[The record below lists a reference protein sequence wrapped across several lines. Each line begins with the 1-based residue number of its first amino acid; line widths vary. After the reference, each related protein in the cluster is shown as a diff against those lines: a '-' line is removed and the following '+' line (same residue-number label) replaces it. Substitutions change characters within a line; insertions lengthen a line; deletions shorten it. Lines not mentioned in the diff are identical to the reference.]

1 MKKVTAPV
9 RIDISGGW
17 PDSDPYRKDFGG
29 TVLNAAI
36 NHRVS
41 AQLDAPNLT
50 TSLGNVPKSSGLG
63 TSGALRATYLVA
75 SNDSLIQDRTDLI
88 QRVHKFENEVIGQRA
103 GFQDE
108 AAAIYGGVNYWE
120 FGQNGSIRNFAIPRE
135 QAQHLEDHLILIY
148 IGEDHLSSN
157 IHSLVFGPENYET
170 NIPRLDRMKEIARLM
185 ACNLTDFY
193 QMASLINET
202 WDLQRALHSSIET
215 ETMKELQLKL
225 KPYYSAC
232 RATGAGGGGCMIF
245 YTEDKNELTKAAT
258 ELQKEIPMMKP
269 IPFQFDYEGIR
280 IE

>member
-1 MKKVTAPV
+1 MKRVTAPV

-17 PDSDPYRKDFGG
+17 PDSDPYRRDFGG
-29 TVLNAAI
+29 AVLNAAI

-75 SNDSLIQDRTDLI
+75 SNDSLIQDRMDLVR
-88 QRVHKFENEVIGQRA
+88 RVHRFENEVLNQRA

-108 AAAIYGGVNYWE
+108 AAAIYGGVNYWD
-120 FGQNGSIRNFAIPRE
+120 FGQNGAIRRYEIPRE
-135 QAQHLEDHLILIY
+135 QARHLETHLVLVH

-157 IHSLVFGPENYET
+157 IHNLVFGPGNYEK
-170 NIPRLDRMKEIARLM
+170 NIPRLDRMKEIAKLM
-185 ACNLTDFY
+185 TRNPSDFY

-215 ETMKELQLKL
+215 KTMRKLQSKL
-225 KPYYSAC
+225 KSYYSAC
-232 RATGAGGGGCMIF
+232 RATGAGGGGCIIF
-245 YTEDKNELTKAAT
+245 YTDNRERLAKAAAD
-258 ELQKEIPMMKP
+258 LQDKMPNMKV

>member
-1 MKKVTAPV
+1 MRKVTAPV
-9 RIDISGGW
+9 RVDISGGW

-75 SNDSLIQDRTDLI
+75 SNDALIHDKTDLI
-88 QRVHKFENEVIGQRA
+88 RRVHKFENEVINQRA

-120 FGQNGSIRNFAIPRE
+120 FGQNGAIRRTPIPGD
-135 QAQHLEDHLILIY
+135 QAKHLETHLVLVY

-157 IHSLVFGPENYET
+157 IHNLVFGPGNYET
-170 NIPRLDRMKEIARLM
+170 NIPKLDRMKEISKLM
-185 ACNLTDFY
+185 ASNPDDFY

-202 WDLQRALHSSIET
+202 WDIQRALHSSIET
-215 ETMKELQLKL
+215 ETMRELQSRLKS
-225 KPYYSAC
+225 YYNAC

-245 YTEDKNELTKAAT
+245 YTDSKERLTKAAAG
-258 ELQKEIPMMKP
+258 LQDKMPNMNV